1 MRLIVTAL
9 VLPLLLTGCG
19 GEGSDGPDSAVP
31 DLGGISGAGEDA
43 SGDVKVS
50 GCQRGDQGL
59 VNAAVVITN
68 SAKESKTYLVLVG
81 ADDPDGNRV
90 ADVVGVTDAVA
101 PGQTVTVDAT
111 GAASRDD
118 VPEKLTCKVL
128 KVTRS

>member
-19 GEGSDGPDSAVP
+19 GAGSDGPDPAVS
-31 DLGGISGAGEDA
+31 DDGGISGAGEDA

-50 GCQRGDQGL
+50 GCLRGDRGL
-59 VNAAVVITN
+59 VTATVAITN
-68 SAKESKTYLVLVG
+68 SAKESKSYLVTVG
-81 ADDPDGNRV
+81 ADDSDGNRV
-90 ADVVGVTDAVA
+90 ADVIGVTDAVA
-101 PGQTVTVDAT
+101 PGQTVMVDAT